1 MKKELPASAGK
12 IEVLKVDVSND
23 KSVTDAAAA
32 LKAKIGDQKLYGL
45 VNNAG
50 VARGNGDTVL

>member
-1 MKKELPASAGK
+1 MKKELPASVGK
-12 IEVLKVDVSND
+12 IEVLKVDVSVD

-32 LKAKIGDQKLYGL
+32 LKAKLGDQKLYGL

>member
-32 LKAKIGDQKLYGL
+32 LKAKLGDQKLYGL

-50 VARGNGDTVL
+50 VASGSGDTVL

>member
-23 KSVTDAAAA
+23 KSVTDAAAV
-32 LKAKIGDQKLYGL
+32 LKAKLGDQKLYGL

-50 VARGNGDTVL
+50 VASGSGDTVL

>member
-32 LKAKIGDQKLYGL
+32 LKAKLGDQKLYGL

>member
-1 MKKELPASAGK
+1 MNQECPATNGK
-12 IEVLKVDVSND
+12 IEVLKVDVSDD

-32 LKAKIGDQKLYGL
+32 LKAKLGDQKLYGL